1 MGFDFFIGF
10 ILLSLLIFIDFSTR
24 LIYLWFVYRKIKIDY
39 IFFVFFRLSLIFIV
53 MLLGIKVLPNSIY
66 FIIGFLI
73 YFLFSPV
80 IWRFILKYQQKT
92 KN

>member
-1 MGFDFFIGF
+1 VGFDFFIGF

-24 LIYLWFVYRKIKIDY
+24 LLYLWFVYRKIKIDY

>member
-10 ILLSLLIFIDFSTR
+10 ILLSLLIFVDFSTR

>member
-24 LIYLWFVYRKIKIDY
+24 LLYLWFVYRKIKIDY

>member
-24 LIYLWFVYRKIKIDY
+24 LLYLWFVYRKIKRDY
-39 IFFVFFRLSLIFIV
+39 MFFVFFRLSLIFIV

>member
-10 ILLSLLIFIDFSTR
+10 ILLSLLIFVDFSTR
-24 LIYLWFVYRKIKIDY
+24 LLYLWFVYRKIKIDY
-39 IFFVFFRLSLIFIV
+39 MFFVFFRLSLIFIV

-80 IWRFILKYQQKT
+80 IWRFILKYQQRS

>member
-1 MGFDFFIGF
+1 VRFDFFIGF

-24 LIYLWFVYRKIKIDY
+24 LLYLWFVYRKIKIDY

>member
-1 MGFDFFIGF
+1 MRFDFFIGF

-24 LIYLWFVYRKIKIDY
+24 LLYLWFVYRKIKIDY

>member
-24 LIYLWFVYRKIKIDY
+24 LLYLWFVYRKIKIDY
-39 IFFVFFRLSLIFIV
+39 MFFVFFRLSLIFIV